1 MFAMKQLALSPPC
14 YVVYVSNDVPISTSS
29 TFLGYSISQIDF
41 LLMLE
46 SRFNDN
52 PCRASFNLAETL
64 LIYLHAR
71 VWSQR
76 TEERSQWASGHRAV
90 ISRFCFKNIN

>member
-52 PCRASFNLAETL
+52 PCRASFNLAGTL
-64 LIYLHAR
+64 LIFMR
-71 VWSQR
+71 ESGVKGQR
-76 TEERSQWASGHRAV
+76 RGVSGPVGTEL
-90 ISRFCFKNIN
+90 